1 MLNPVPKFDERNYH
15 EILDK
20 GVRPLADKE
29 PSQVARMLVDATA
42 SMIRL
47 EKDQDELKSG
57 TSRDFLEV
65 WCPKLDEQSREY
77 LDTRETLV
85 HTLTYACEKV
95 YEQSSEAVVALDSTL
110 RNQRWDVFKRLR
122 QHLYALHPNEQTKPW
137 IRELIL
143 EHSDYAK
150 WQHHYEFQQM
160 IRLSCE
166 HFGTELLTEDERT
179 QIFDAILSGPS
190 MENYRER
197 TGERFSETDFDQWK
211 HSFHYR
217 QLRPFTSVL
226 FGEYVIYFE
235 ELKHNEAEDITDE
248 AYSPSGEVKGGIITY
263 RSPKS
268 SDELSRLSDE
278 ELLDY
283 INEWKDEHHD
293 RDDWL
298 IKIDISALA
307 EAFQSVFTESIIPN
321 NDRLVFWTEKS
332 RERIERPIY
341 VQRMIRAMHAQ
352 VEGGTF
358 RQLDR
363 WFDFCKWV
371 ISNPD
376 EGEKAHLPYNEPLRE
391 DPTWRSPRIAV
402 CDFVD
407 VCLKKEVNVPISA
420 RKQLAEILEMLC
432 TQFDWALDRDQLD
445 QLVLLNRN
453 PATQAINTTRGLA
466 LANLGN
472 FGSWVRRHDDKA
484 KVPEITSILE
494 KRFKPEAEYPLT
506 IPEHAILGMN
516 YWRICQLNPGW
527 AANHRS
533 DFFPQDNTPAWQA
546 AFGNFLRHNLPYR
559 PAFNLVRDEFK
570 FALEHLDGLKQQ
582 DRFVDTLGRHLFL
595 YYLWGAYTLTSDS
608 SLLECFYQKSE
619 DERKHWATLFDNVGR
634 LLENAGKKLDGDL
647 TDRAIAFFEWRLEA
661 QEPTELRKFTFWLE
675 AECLE
680 AEWRLDAYS
689 KILDVPGILDADQS
703 ERDMNVW
710 PSLQSLPTML
720 PEYTA
725 QVVEC
730 FAKLILSIPEDRSI
744 YVPTDKARAILK
756 AGFDHDD
763 ESVRKNAEDTRE
775 NLLRRGY
782 LSFLDLDA

>member
-1 MLNPVPKFDERNYH
+1 MLNPVPKFDEWNYH

-57 TSRDFLEV
+57 TSRDSLEV
-65 WCPKLDEQSREY
+65 WCPKLGEQSREY
-77 LDTRETLV
+77 LDTRETLG

-95 YEQSSEAVVALDSTL
+95 YEQSPEAVESLDNTL
-110 RNQRWDVFKRLR
+110 RNQRWDIFKRLR

-137 IRELIL
+137 IRELII

-166 HFGTELLTEDERT
+166 HFGAELLTEYERT

-190 MENYRER
+190 REDYRECR
-197 TGERFSETDFDQWK
+197 ELIGERFTETDFARWK
-211 HSFHYR
+211 RHFHR
-217 QLRPFTSVL
+217 MQLRPFASVL
-226 FGEYVIYFE
+226 SGEYAIYFE
-235 ELKHNEAEDITDE
+235 ELKNDEVDDITDDN
-248 AYSPSGEVKGGIITY
+248 YLLIGEVKSGSVTY

-268 SDELSRLSDE
+268 PDELSKLSDE

-283 INEWKDEHHD
+283 INEWQDEHRD
-293 RDDWL
+293 RDDRFTE
-298 IKIDISALA
+298 INISALA
-307 EAFQSVFTESIIPN
+307 EAFQSVFTESIIS
-321 NDRLVFWTEKS
+321 DEARLTFWVEKN
-332 RERIERPIY
+332 RERVERPIY
-341 VQRMIRAMHAQ
+341 ARHMIKAMCTQ
-352 VEGGTF
+352 VEGGNLE
-358 RQLDR
+358 QCDR

-371 ISNPD
+371 LSHSDEDQEKDILYSDTLRDNPS
-376 EGEKAHLPYNEPLRE
+376 
-391 DPTWRSPRIAV
+391 WRYPRRTV
-402 CDFVD
+402 CDFVE
-407 VCLKKEVNVPISA
+407 VCLKQDVNVPISA
-420 RKQLAEILEMLC
+420 RQRLAELLETLC
-432 TQFDWALDRDQLD
+432 TQFDWGLDRNQP
-445 QLVLLNRN
+445 VLLNRD
-453 PATQAINTTRGLA
+453 PLTEAINSTRGRA
-466 LANLGN
+466 LENLGR
-472 FGSWVRRHDDKA
+472 FGQWVRRHDDKTD
-484 KVPEITSILE
+484 VPEVTSVLE

-527 AANHRS
+527 AANHKS

-546 AFGNFLRHNLPYR
+546 AFGNFLRHNTPYR
-559 PAFNLVRDEFK
+559 PAFNLVRDEFV

-595 YYLWGAYTLTSDS
+595 YYLWGAYPLKSDS

-619 DERKHWATLFDNVGR
+619 GERKHWATLFDNVGR

-661 QEPTELRKFTFWLE
+661 KEPTELRKFTFWLE

-703 ERDMNVW
+703 EREMNVW

-756 AGFDHDD
+756 AGFDHED
-763 ESVRKNAEDTRE
+763 ESVRKTAEDARE

-782 LSFLDLDA
+782 LSFLDLEN